1 MLALGID
8 PGETAGFCLMEVD
21 KENPINTKPLE
32 LGQFRHEDFED
43 WAKKYIAD
51 RDGLEL
57 VVIEDY
63 RVYKQYAGRHAGD
76 RLITAR
82 MLGKVETLC
91 ASLGITYIEQMADV
105 LPIAQK
111 WTQMKM
117 PKNHAVSHQISALN
131 HVRFYLIK
139 NKMDLSALARER
151 KKD

>member
-8 PGETAGFCLMEVD
+8 PGETAGYCLMAVD
-21 KENPINTKPLE
+21 RDEPVNTKPID
-32 LGQFRHEDFED
+32 LGQFRHEDFEE
-43 WAKKYIAD
+43 WAD
-51 RDGLEL
+51 RLLTQDGLEY

-82 MLGKVETLC
+82 MLGKIETIC
-91 ASLGITYIEQMADV
+91 AQNNITLIMQMADI

-111 WTQMKM
+111 WTQAKM
-117 PKNHAVSHQISALN
+117 PKNHAISHQISALN

-139 NKMDLSALARER
+139 KKWDLSALARER
-151 KKD
+151 KK